1 LAFQRKAA
9 AEESR
14 RCDCAHPET
23 GERCG
28 SSDIV
33 KSLYDDF
40 GETVCEACKAQ
51 SPEDY
56 TLINKSDSMS
66 RYLMSDDTMQIL
78 KFTTK
83 VNPRNH
89 LFAPMKLYLLKHV
102 RQKSYKRWGDAQ
114 GLINERD
121 RREKEK
127 FDRGL
132 RECEDALA
140 LKDQDQDKDQDGVDG
155 GEAVGE
161 DGETTAFA
169 FASPLG
175 GRNRKGKGKIESS
188 ATKKKNAKLSA
199 MLGAIKG

>member
-1 LAFQRKAA
+1 MALQKKAA

-14 RCDCAHPET
+14 RCGYIHPDTE
-23 GERCG
+23 ERCG
-28 SSDIV
+28 SCDIV

-40 GETVCEACKAQ
+40 GEAICESCKAHC
-51 SPEDY
+51 PEDY

-66 RYLMSDDTMQIL
+66 RYLVSDDTMQIL

-83 VNPRNH
+83 ANPRNH

-102 RQKSYKRWGDAQ
+102 REKSFKRWGDAQ
-114 GLINERD
+114 GLISERD
-121 RREKEK
+121 RREKER

-132 RECEDALA
+132 RECEDALV
-140 LKDQDQDKDQDGVDG
+140 LKDKDQDGIGNDEE
-155 GEAVGE
+155 EAVE
-161 DGETTAFA
+161 DDDGTAVFA

-175 GRNRKGKGKIESS
+175 GRKRKRKGKVESS

>member
-1 LAFQRKAA
+1 M
-9 AEESR
+9 
-14 RCDCAHPET
+14 T
-23 GERCG
+23 
-28 SSDIV
+28 
-33 KSLYDDF
+33 
-40 GETVCEACKAQ
+40 
-51 SPEDY
+51 
-56 TLINKSDSMS
+56 
-66 RYLMSDDTMQIL
+66 RYLVSDDTMQIL

-140 LKDQDQDKDQDGVDG
+140 LKDKDRDQDGEDDG

-175 GRNRKGKGKIESS
+175 GRKRKGKGKIESS

-199 MLGAIKG
+199 MLGTIKG